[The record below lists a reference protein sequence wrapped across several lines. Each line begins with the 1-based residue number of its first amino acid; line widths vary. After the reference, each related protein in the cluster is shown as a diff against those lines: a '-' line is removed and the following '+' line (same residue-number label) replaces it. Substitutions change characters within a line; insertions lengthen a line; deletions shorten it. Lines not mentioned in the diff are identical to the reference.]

1 MLANPARG
9 EVALEVNG
17 AKIILCAEIGRLAA
31 YSDRLGNPP
40 LRGIFERL
48 NGSEIAALYHFLD
61 CFTIDG
67 DVPAFK
73 TAIKTFDDI
82 AVVQAAAFKVF
93 ESFVGKPDPKKADG
107 GTQ

>member
-17 AKIILCAEIGRLAA
+17 AKLILCAEIGRLAA
-31 YSDRLGNPP
+31 YSDKLGNPP
-40 LRGIFERL
+40 LRGIFDRL

-61 CFTIDG
+61 CFAIDG
-67 DVPAFK
+67 DVAAFK
-73 TAIKTFDDI
+73 SAINTFDDI
-82 AVVQAAAFKVF
+82 AAVQGAAFKVF
-93 ESFVGKPDPKKADG
+93 EAFVGKPDPKNWEG